1 MSHYKIVGSDD
12 VAEELARPECVTTE
26 PRYSNNGAQAVI
38 RYSSEVEGSITHEA
52 ALAITRGAA
61 WNPAD

>member
-1 MSHYKIVGSDD
+1 MTYYKIVGAED

-26 PRYSNNGAQAVI
+26 PRYSNNGGQAVI
-38 RYSSEVEGSITHEA
+38 RYSSEVEGSITHDA
-52 ALAITRGAA
+52 VLTITRGAA